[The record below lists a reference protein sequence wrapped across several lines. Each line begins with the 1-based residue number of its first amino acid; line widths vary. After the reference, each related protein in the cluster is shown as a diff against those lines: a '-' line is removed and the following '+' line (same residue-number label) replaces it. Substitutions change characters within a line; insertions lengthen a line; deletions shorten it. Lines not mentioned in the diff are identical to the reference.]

1 MMDEKRLKEVRVGLK
16 LDSFYG
22 AILSEKE
29 LKSLPISEL
38 LKLKKSISDYLKL
51 IESVSPNT

>member
-22 AILSEKE
+22 VILSEKE
-29 LKSLPISEL
+29 LKSLPTSEL